1 MPHRTSP
8 RACTGPSRWS
18 GARALRAARWL
29 TLVTVLGCRAP
40 QPPSAVGTAEAAAR
54 SSATS
59 AVPTAGERAGERI
72 AARWRQRLQ
81 RACDVHGAPGVSAAA
96 LLPDGTLVTCA
107 VGVADQDLGSRLTA
121 DHRMLS
127 GSIGK
132 TYVGALA
139 LQLHQ
144 EGRLDLDAPARTLLA
159 DPAPLLAAPN
169 GGAYTVRQLLR
180 HESGLPR
187 WVFQRAVLAS
197 VVTDRERTWSN
208 ADRLATIAGLDPL
221 FAPGEG
227 WAYSDTNYIV
237 VGAILEELLG
247 QSIEAA
253 VVERI
258 LEPEGLRQT
267 HPLDGARIPNLAQG
281 HVVTSREWGVPPRLL
296 QDERYTVNVQFE
308 GCGGGWASTPSD
320 LARWGRALW
329 SGRHLGGAAT
339 ELALEGVPA
348 PRLGAGVRYG
358 IGSMV
363 EATPNGLLAYH
374 DGFQFGFLSSVGHYR
389 DLDLTVAVQLD
400 TDDLAAPGG
409 PVSMLMQDLA
419 AQAAWELRQV
429 EL

>member
-1 MPHRTSP
+1 MPHRNSP
-8 RACTGPSRWS
+8 RACDGPSRWS

-29 TLVTVLGCRAP
+29 TLVAALGCRAP
-40 QPPSAVGTAEAAAR
+40 HESPAQPVEAAAAVSR
-54 SSATS
+54 
-59 AVPTAGERAGERI
+59 VPTAGELAGERI
-72 AARWRQRLQ
+72 SARWRQRLQ
-81 RACDVHGAPGVSAAA
+81 QACDRHGAPGVSAAA
-96 LLPDGTLVTCA
+96 VLPDGTLVSCA
-107 VGVADQDLGSRLTA
+107 VGTADQDLGVRLTA
-121 DHRMLS
+121 EHRLLS

-144 EGRLDLDAPARTLLA
+144 EGRLDLDAQARDLLA
-159 DPAPLLAAPN
+159 DPSPLDAAPN
-169 GGAYTVRQLLR
+169 GGRYTVRQLLR

-197 VVTDRERTWSN
+197 VVTEPERTWTN
-208 ADRLATIAGLDPL
+208 AERMATIAGLEPL

-237 VGAILEELLG
+237 VGMILEQLLG
-247 QSIEAA
+247 TTIEEA
-253 VVERI
+253 VASRI
-258 LEPEGLRQT
+258 LAPEGLRET
-267 HPLDGARIPNLAQG
+267 HPLDGRHVPRLAQG

-296 QDERYTVNVQFE
+296 REGQFTANVQFE
-308 GCGGGWASTPSD
+308 GCGGGWASTPAD

-329 SGRHLGGAAT
+329 SGRHLGAAAT
-339 ELALEGVPA
+339 NLALEGVPA

-358 IGSMV
+358 IASMV

-409 PVSMLMQDLA
+409 PISMLMQDLA